1 MAARNTYHF
10 AQKPASGGMPAS
22 ENIRIVRI
30 VAMTGLVADR
40 PGQVADLPRHCRR
53 LRRMARMK
61 AKVPSVITR

>member
-1 MAARNTYHF
+1 MAARKTYHL

-22 ENIRIVRI
+22 ENIRMVRM
-30 VAMTGLVADR
+30 VAIIGLVFDR
-40 PGQVADLPRHCRR
+40 PARSLIFSTLPS